1 MMDEIQIKGYGHS
14 IELCLGDNTD
24 ISELEDALERRRN
37 FFENTRINVSYSGKK
52 LTYKEEMTL
61 EKVIKRI
68 FGEESVL
75 EKQHRLSKAQIEY
88 SLTEGEKI
96 CLVSNKSL
104 RNGEVIESRGD
115 IVIYGDVNPGATVK
129 ARGNITVI
137 GALRGA
143 AHIKETGKVYATY
156 MHPTQIKIGKVC
168 SYNKNTEN
176 VGCAVAVA
184 ENGEIILERL

>member
-1 MMDEIQIKGYGHS
+1 MDEIQIKGYGHS
-14 IELCLGDNTD
+14 IELCLSDDTD
-24 ISELEDALERRRN
+24 ISELEDVLERRRS

-75 EKQHRLSKAQIEY
+75 EKKHRLSKAQIEY

-104 RNGEVIESRGD
+104 RNGEVLESRGD
-115 IVIYGDVNPGATVK
+115 IVVYGDVNPGATVK

-143 AHIKETGKVYATY
+143 AHIKGTGRVYATY

-176 VGCAVAVA
+176 VGCAIAVA

>member
-1 MMDEIQIKGYGHS
+1 MDEIQIKGYGHS
-14 IELCLGDNTD
+14 IELCFNNDTD
-24 ISELEDALERRRN
+24 ISELEEILEKRKT
-37 FFENTRINVSYSGKK
+37 FFENTCIGVSYSGKK

-61 EKVIKRI
+61 EKVIKKT
-68 FGEESVL
+68 FGEEAVL
-75 EKQHRLSKAQIEY
+75 KKQHRLSKAQIEY
-88 SLTEGEKI
+88 SLTDGERI

-104 RNGEVIESRGD
+104 RNGEVLESRGD
-115 IVIYGDVNPGATVK
+115 IIIYGDVNPGATVK
-129 ARGNITVI
+129 ACGNITVI

-143 AHIKETGKVYATY
+143 AHIKGLGKVYATY
-156 MHPTQIKIGKVC
+156 MQPTQIKIGKVC